1 MRRVVLAAVF
11 CLTGAVAIAAEPPVS
26 RIDRVEQWLK
36 AILNHEPG
44 TADVA
49 LHNVAPWSA
58 HAVRTLWIDVNN
70 LALLMRDP
78 RIARFDIREPGQR
91 TSQQIRY
98 TPNELRRLKVLACAA
113 AGIVQ
118 QRECL
123 AVKAPTEIDADL
135 LRLARLAADARLHGD
150 DNYVLRR
157 GALLHTDVAMTT
169 RGATEPIEAP
179 GSAGPQR
186 LRMTIADGLGIDL
199 GQSAVHWELA
209 RMLLDHVQP
218 PGSDRPEPRRDEMV
232 RQWYRATAAW
242 MQSSENYETVHLD
255 RAREIF
261 PADPDILFL
270 NGCLHE
276 TYAGPRIQSAVRSAP
291 LPTGVSFDLGS
302 NQAELRQAESFLRRA
317 VTLKPDF
324 AEARLRL
331 GRVLLM
337 LGKPA
342 DAASELTQALAST
355 GDELLHYY
363 GELFLGA
370 ARDALGEF
378 DAARASYTRAAEL
391 QPAAQSPHLALS
403 ALARR
408 RGDRGGALREI
419 RRVFELASNDA
430 DDDPW
435 WTYHV
440 AQARNADDLF
450 AELIW
455 PFVSGADR

>member
-1 MRRVVLAAVF
+1 MRMRFAAVL
-11 CLTGAVAIAAEPPVS
+11 CLIGAVATAAEPPVS

-36 AILNHEPG
+36 AVLKHEPG
-44 TADVA
+44 TADEALVA
-49 LHNVAPWSA
+49 VAPWSA
-58 HAVRTLWIDVNN
+58 PAVRTLWIDVNN
-70 LALLMRDP
+70 LALLMRHP
-78 RIARFDIREPGQR
+78 GVARFDIRQPGQR

-123 AVKAPTEIDADL
+123 AVKAPAEIDADL
-135 LRLARLAADARLHGD
+135 LRLAHLAADAMLHGD
-150 DNYVLRR
+150 ANYVLRR

-169 RGATEPIEAP
+169 ATATEPIEAP
-179 GSAGPQR
+179 GSPGPQR
-186 LRMTIADGLGIDL
+186 LRMTLADGLGKDV
-199 GQSAVHWELA
+199 GQGAVHWDLA
-209 RMLLDHVQP
+209 RMLLDHVRP
-218 PGSDRPEPRRDEMV
+218 PGSDRPEPGRDEMV
-232 RQWYRATAAW
+232 RRWYRATAAW
-242 MQSSENYETVHLD
+242 MQSRENYETMHLD

-276 TYAGPRIQSAVRSAP
+276 TYAAPRIQSAIHSAS
-291 LPTGVSFDLGS
+291 LPAGVTFDLGS
-302 NQAELRQAESFLRRA
+302 DHAELRQAEGFLRRA
-317 VTLKPDF
+317 VALKPDF
-324 AEARLRL
+324 SEAHLRL
-331 GRVLLM
+331 GRAFLL
-337 LGKPA
+337 LGKPR
-342 DAASELTQALAST
+342 DAASELTQALESN
-355 GDELLHYY
+355 GDELLQFY

-370 ARDALGEF
+370 ARETLAEF
-378 DAARASYTRAAEL
+378 DGAAGSYRRAAEL

-408 RGDRGGALREI
+408 RGDRAGALREI

-450 AELIW
+450 TELIW
-455 PFVSGADR
+455 PFVFGADR